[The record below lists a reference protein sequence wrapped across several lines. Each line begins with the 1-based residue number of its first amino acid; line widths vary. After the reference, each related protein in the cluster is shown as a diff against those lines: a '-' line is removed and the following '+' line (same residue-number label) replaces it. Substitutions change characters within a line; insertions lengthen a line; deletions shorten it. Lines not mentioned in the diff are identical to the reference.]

1 MPHRT
6 FQEFKAFLAERD
18 IKPDLIMHR
27 EDPGLGIYLP
37 ELDEASYCANQ

>member
-1 MPHRT
+1 V
-6 FQEFKAFLAERD
+6 FLSERE

-37 ELDEASYCANQ
+37 ELDEILMEVV